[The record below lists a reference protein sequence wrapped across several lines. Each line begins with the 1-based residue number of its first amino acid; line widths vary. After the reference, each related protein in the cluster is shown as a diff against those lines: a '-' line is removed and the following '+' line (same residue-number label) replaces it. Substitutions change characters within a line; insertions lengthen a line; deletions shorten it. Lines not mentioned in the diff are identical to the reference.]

1 MVTITLLRN
10 GDRLITFGSLQHDNT
25 PEVLYANG
33 IYGRRNTNTCKQIY
47 YLLYKRRSMSAWKLC
62 DILEPAAIYLE
73 TWRQIMSVPDLQLH
87 YRSQEKYL
95 CN

>member
-25 PEVLYANG
+25 HEVLYANG

-47 YLLYKRRSMSAWKLC
+47 YLLYKRRSMSAWKLR

-73 TWRQIMSVPDLQLH
+73 TWRQIMSVPDIQLH
-87 YRSQEKYL
+87 YGLTGKIFV
-95 CN
+95 